1 MTHMIRVMMGISRPC
16 RVCTEE
22 TQRELDPSL
31 LGEPIQALEDEW
43 GPSLHRA
50 DLQQEEWSFR

>member
-1 MTHMIRVMMGISRPC
+1 MIGVMMGISRPC
-16 RVCTEE
+16 HMCTEE

-43 GPSLHRA
+43 GPSVYRTGFEQE
-50 DLQQEEWSFR
+50 DLPFR